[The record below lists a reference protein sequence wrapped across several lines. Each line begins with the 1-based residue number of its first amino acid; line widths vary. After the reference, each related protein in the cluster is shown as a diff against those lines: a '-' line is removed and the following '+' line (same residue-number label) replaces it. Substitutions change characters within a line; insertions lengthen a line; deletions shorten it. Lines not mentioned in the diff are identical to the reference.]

1 MRSARSRLKRAV
13 DLKDPRHLA
22 MGIHECRKC
31 GKKVVEHPIC
41 GRCES
46 MRGVKKK
53 DKKLMRQPLRA

>member
-1 MRSARSRLKRAV
+1 
-13 DLKDPRHLA
+13 